1 MRTIIY
7 TDNNEV
13 VVIDERWTLVPA
25 NSGLYK
31 EEWTECPTLIDKDG
45 NLWVDESALKSLR

>member
-31 EEWTECPTLIDKDG
+31 EEWAECPTLIDKDG